1 MKYDGNSEASHTAK
15 AVRLAPKGWRNSCRD
30 TNRTLRRNVDEFHA
44 TMRAGLT
51 PRCGRDSRR
60 DAGGTH
66 AAMRAGLTPRCGRDS
81 RRDAGGTRA
90 AMRAGLA
97 PRCGRDSRRD
107 AGSTHP
113 TPTTINRETK
123 TRGHR
128 TPKGYICL
136 MICTTVHE
144 NSQAPICRMGG
155 IGHILYPGNRKG
167 RPYRWV
173 GTFQVSNHLSTYYP
187 RTWGPEGVQPC
198 LAGGERSEPPD
209 RQGTNIP
216 RPRRGRIA

>member
-1 MKYDGNSEASHTAK
+1 
-15 AVRLAPKGWRNSCRD
+15 
-30 TNRTLRRNVDEFHA
+30 
-44 TMRAGLT
+44 
-51 PRCGRDSRR
+51 
-60 DAGGTH
+60 
-66 AAMRAGLTPRCGRDS
+66 
-81 RRDAGGTRA
+81 
-90 AMRAGLA
+90 MRAGLA

-209 RQGTNIP
+209 GKTPHNK
-216 RPRRGRIA
+216 RPRRGRIAHRTGLVPHQLPPCSSSTKPSSTNPYPPRQPIHQNG

>member
-30 TNRTLRRNVDEFHA
+30 TNRILCRNVDEFHA

-51 PRCGRDSRR
+51 
-60 DAGGTH
+60 
-66 AAMRAGLTPRCGRDS
+66 
-81 RRDAGGTRA
+81 
-90 AMRAGLA
+90 

-123 TRGHR
+123 TRGHG

-144 NSQAPICRMGG
+144 NSQAPICRTGG
-155 IGHILYPGNRKG
+155 IGPSYIRATARVAPTGGWVRSKYLIICQHITRGHGAPKGSNLALPG
-167 RPYRWV
+167 
-173 GTFQVSNHLSTYYP
+173 VSEANP
-187 RTWGPEGVQPC
+187 RIGKEPIFPGPEG
-198 LAGGERSEPPD
+198 
-209 RQGTNIP
+209 
-216 RPRRGRIA
+216 GRIA

>member
-1 MKYDGNSEASHTAK
+1 MPPKIHIPSLSYPTTAVVMKYDRNSNAHHPAF
-15 AVRLAPKGWRNSCRD
+15 AARLAPGSWRSSLQEAGEARS
-30 TNRTLRRNVDEFHA
+30 A
-44 TMRAGLT
+44 MRAELA

-66 AAMRAGLTPRCGRDS
+66 AAMRAELTPRCGRN
-81 RRDAGGTRA
+81 
-90 AMRAGLA
+90 
-97 PRCGRDSRRD
+97 SRRD

-155 IGHILYPGNRKG
+155 VGHILYPGNRKG

-187 RTWGPEGVQPC
+187 RIWDPEGV
-198 LAGGERSEPPD
+198 LMSHGLY
-209 RQGTNIP
+209 QGT
-216 RPRRGRIA
+216 

>member
-51 PRCGRDSRR
+51 PRCGRNSRR

-66 AAMRAGLTPRCGRDS
+66 AAMRAELTPRCGRN
-81 RRDAGGTRA
+81 
-90 AMRAGLA
+90 
-97 PRCGRDSRRD
+97 SRRD

-123 TRGHR
+123 TRGHG

-136 MICTTVHE
+136 MIYTTVHE
-144 NSQAPICRMGG
+144 NSQAPICRMEGV
-155 IGHILYPGNRKG
+155 GHILYPGNRKG

-198 LAGGERSEPPD
+198 LAGGERSESPD